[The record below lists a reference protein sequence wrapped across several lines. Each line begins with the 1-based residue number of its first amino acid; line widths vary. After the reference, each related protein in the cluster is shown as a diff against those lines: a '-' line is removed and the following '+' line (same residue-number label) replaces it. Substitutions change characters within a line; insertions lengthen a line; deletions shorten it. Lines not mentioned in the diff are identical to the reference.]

1 MPTPHTS
8 HSGATSP
15 RQIAWHAADVA
26 EVFERLDSSE
36 QGLSG
41 EQASER
47 LSKYGPNRL
56 PEGARRGLWQ
66 RFLSQCNNVLIYV
79 LIVAAVIVFL
89 LGHWVDGSVI
99 TAVILINALIG
110 VVQEGKAEDAI
121 AALGRMLTASAVV
134 KRDGSK
140 ITLSADNLVPGDIVF
155 LQAGDKVPADCRL
168 IKAKNLQLQ
177 EAVLT
182 GESMP
187 VDKSADAVDPATQL
201 ADRQCILYSG
211 TLLTFGQAT
220 GVVIATGADTELG
233 RISSLLSEVQ
243 EISTPLLKQIALFS
257 RQLSLMIVLIAAL
270 TMVVGILAHQ
280 YSLSSM
286 FMAAVSVAVA
296 AIPEGLPAIMTI
308 TLAIG
313 VQKMATRKAIIRSLP
328 AVETLGSVTVIC
340 TDKTGTLT
348 RNEMTVTEML
358 TGKGQGYQLTGS
370 GYDPH
375 GDIRQGDKT
384 VDAESCPELQQL
396 IRAGLLCNDARLLH
410 RDDRWQCEGDP
421 TEGALL
427 SLAAKAEFES
437 LYEEESRPRLDIIP
451 FESVHQFMAT
461 LHHDH
466 QGRHFCYLKG
476 APERVLAM
484 CRYQSD
490 GETLDLAYWQQ
501 QVKELASKGQRVLAL
516 ASLDFEG
523 QKNEL
528 DFEDVQQ
535 GLTLLGL
542 VAMMD
547 PPREDAIEAV
557 KLCQDAGI
565 EIKMITGDHSDTA
578 AAIAERMGMASAVI
592 SGNDIEQL
600 DASALCRV
608 VKEKS
613 VFARATPEHKLKL
626 VKALQ
631 QNGEVVAMTGDGVND
646 APALKRADIGTAMGL
661 NGTEVARDASDMVLA
676 DDNFASIVDAVEEG
690 RTVYDNLTKAI
701 LFILPTSAGE
711 ALIIIAAIM
720 MGVMLPITPVQILW
734 VNMITA
740 VTLGLALAFEPSEP
754 GLMARRP
761 RARQTPLLTM
771 DLIRR
776 IAFVSVVMML
786 GSFALFMTHLESG
799 HSLEAARTVAVNTL
813 VMFEVFYLFNTRF
826 LTAPVLNK
834 NGLFGNHIALLAVGV
849 LLIFQL
855 GFTYLPPMHFLFGSA
870 AIGAQS
876 WLQIVLVASVILWL
890 VELEKMLIR
899 RKQRA

>member
-1 MPTPHTS
+1 
-8 HSGATSP
+8 
-15 RQIAWHAADVA
+15 VA
-26 EVFERLDSSE
+26 EVIDRLNTRE
-36 QGLSG
+36 QGLSTD
-41 EQASER
+41 EANER
-47 LSKYGPNRL
+47 LSEYGPNRL
-56 PEGARRGLWQ
+56 PEGIRRGLWQ
-66 RFLSQCNNVLIYV
+66 RFLAQCNNVLIYV
-79 LIVAAVIVFL
+79 LIAAAVIVFL

-99 TAVILINALIG
+99 TAVILINAIIG

-121 AALGRMLTASAVV
+121 AALGRMLTANAVV
-134 KRDGSK
+134 LRDGSK
-140 ITLSADNLVPGDIVF
+140 ITLSADKLVPGDVVY

-168 IKAKNLQLQ
+168 LKAKNLQLQ

-187 VDKSADAVDPATQL
+187 VNKSPESIDASAQL
-201 ADRQCILYSG
+201 ADRQCMLYSG
-211 TLLTFGQAT
+211 TLVTFGQAS
-220 GVVIATGADTELG
+220 GVVVATGAATELG

-243 EISTPLLKQIALFS
+243 EITTPLLRQIALFS
-257 RQLSLMIVLIAAL
+257 RQLSMMIVLIALL

-280 YSLSSM
+280 FSLSSM

-313 VQKMATRKAIIRSLP
+313 VQKMARRKAIIRSLP

-358 TGKGQGYQLTGS
+358 TADGRDYQVTGS

-375 GDIRQGDKT
+375 GDIRQGEST
-384 VDAESCPELQQL
+384 VDVESVPLLQQL
-396 IRAGLLCNDARLLH
+396 IQAGLLCNDARLLH
-410 RDDRWQCEGDP
+410 KENQWQCEGDP

-427 SLAAKAEFES
+427 SLAAKAGFES
-437 LYEEESRPRLDIIP
+437 EYEEESRPRLDVIP

-476 APERVLAM
+476 APERVLDM
-484 CRYQSD
+484 CRYQHD
-490 GETLDLAYWQQ
+490 GRELDRAYWQQ
-501 QVKELASKGQRVLAL
+501 QVRSLASKGQRVLAV
-516 ASLDFEG
+516 ASRDFDG
-523 QKNEL
+523 KKNEL
-528 DFEDVQQ
+528 DFEDVEQ

-547 PPREDAIEAV
+547 PPREDAVEAV

-565 EIKMITGDHSDTA
+565 KIKMITGDHSDTA
-578 AAIAERMGMASAVI
+578 AAIAERMGMSSAVI
-592 SGNDIEQL
+592 SGKEIEQL
-600 DASALCRV
+600 DAAALCRV
-608 VKEKS
+608 VTEKS

-631 QNGEVVAMTGDGVND
+631 ENDEVVAMTGDGVND

-701 LFILPTSAGE
+701 LFLLPTSAGE
-711 ALIIIAAIM
+711 ALIIIAAIV

-740 VTLGLALAFEPSEP
+740 VTLGLALAFEPPEP
-754 GLMARRP
+754 DLMSRRP
-761 RARQTPLLTM
+761 RPRQTPLLTM
-771 DLIRR
+771 ELIRR

-786 GSFALFMTHLESG
+786 GSFALFMTHIEAG

-826 LTAPVLNK
+826 LTAPVLNRQ
-834 NGLFGNHIALLAVGV
+834 GLLGNRVALLAVGV
-849 LLIFQL
+849 LLIFQF

-870 AIGAQS
+870 AISVQS
-876 WLQIVLVASVILWL
+876 WLQIILVASVILWL

-899 RKQRA
+899 QKQHA

>member
-1 MPTPHTS
+1 MPTSQPS
-8 HSGATSP
+8 HSVSAAP

-26 EVFERLDSSE
+26 EVFERLNSSE
-36 QGLSG
+36 QGLTVN
-41 EQASER
+41 EADKR
-47 LSKYGPNRL
+47 LSKFGPNRL
-56 PEGARRGLWQ
+56 PEGVRRGLWQ
-66 RFLSQCNNVLIYV
+66 RFLSQCNSVLIYV
-79 LIVAAVIVFL
+79 LIAAAAIVFL
-89 LGHWVDGSVI
+89 LGHWIDGCVI
-99 TAVILINALIG
+99 TAVILINAIIG
-110 VVQEGKAEDAI
+110 MVQEGKAEDAI

-140 ITLSADNLVPGDIVF
+140 TTLSADQLVPGDIVF

-187 VDKSADAVDPATQL
+187 VDKTADAVDESTQL

-211 TLLTFGQAT
+211 TLVTFGQAS
-220 GVVIATGADTELG
+220 GVVIATGEETELG

-243 EISTPLLKQIALFS
+243 EISTPLLKQIAIFS
-257 RQLSLMIVLIAAL
+257 RQLSVMIVLIAVL

-313 VQKMATRKAIIRSLP
+313 VQKMAGRKAIIRSLP

-358 TGKGQGYQLTGS
+358 TAGGQAYQLTGS

-375 GDIRQGDKT
+375 GDIRLGDKT
-384 VDAESCPELQQL
+384 VDVESDAELQQL
-396 IRAGLLCNDARLLH
+396 ISAGLLCNDARLQLKE
-410 RDDRWQCEGDP
+410 DRWQCEGDP

-427 SLAAKAEFES
+427 SLAAKAGFES
-437 LYEEESRPRLDIIP
+437 EYEAASRPRLDVIP
-451 FESVHQFMAT
+451 FESAHQFMAT

-476 APERVLAM
+476 APERVLEM
-484 CRYQSD
+484 CRYQHD
-490 GETLDLAYWQQ
+490 GESLDLAYWQHQ
-501 QVKELASKGQRVLAL
+501 IKNLASKGQRVLAL

-528 DFEDVQQ
+528 DYQDVQQ

-547 PPREDAIEAV
+547 PPREDAVEAI

-578 AAIAERMGMASAVI
+578 AAIAERMGMTSAVI
-592 SGNDIEQL
+592 NGSEIEHM
-600 DASALCRV
+600 DESALQQV
-608 VKEKS
+608 VREKS

-631 QNGEVVAMTGDGVND
+631 QNDEVVAMTGDGVND

-711 ALIIIAAIM
+711 ALIIIAAIV

-740 VTLGLALAFEPSEP
+740 VTLGLALAFEPAEP
-754 GLMARRP
+754 GLMSRRP
-761 RARQTPLLTM
+761 RARQTPLLTR

-776 IAFVSVVMML
+776 VAFVSVVMML
-786 GSFALFMTHLESG
+786 GSFALFMVHLKAG
-799 HSLEAARTVAVNTL
+799 HSLEAARTVTVNTM

-826 LTAPVLNK
+826 LSAPVLNRK
-834 NGLFGNHIALLAVGV
+834 GLLGNRIALLAVAV

-870 AIGAQS
+870 AIDAQS
-876 WLQIVLVASVILWL
+876 WLQIVLVASLILWL
-890 VELEKMLIR
+890 VELEKWLVR
-899 RKQRA
+899 QKQRP

>member
-1 MPTPHTS
+1 MAHPQPPHADVTS
-8 HSGATSP
+8 S
-15 RQIAWHAADVA
+15 RQIAWHALDVA
-26 EVFERLDSSE
+26 EVLQRLDSDE
-36 QGLSG
+36 QGLSAA
-41 EQASER
+41 QADER
-47 LSKYGPNRL
+47 LSRFGPNRL
-56 PEGARRGLWQ
+56 PEGVRRGLWQ
-66 RFLSQCNNVLIYV
+66 RFLAQCNNVLIYV
-79 LIVAAVIVFL
+79 LIAAAIIVFL
-89 LGHWVDGSVI
+89 LGHWVDGIVI
-99 TAVILINALIG
+99 TAVVLINALIG
-110 VVQEGKAEDAI
+110 MVQEGKAEDAI
-121 AALGRMLTASAVV
+121 AALGKMLTANAVV
-134 KRDGSK
+134 KRDSSK
-140 ITLSADNLVPGDIVF
+140 TTLKADQLVPGDIVF
-155 LQAGDKVPADCRL
+155 LQAGDKVPADLRL
-168 IKAKNLQLQ
+168 LKAKNLQLQ

-187 VDKSADAVDPATQL
+187 VDKTAETMAESTQL
-201 ADRQCILYSG
+201 ADRQCMLYSG
-211 TLLTFGQAT
+211 TLVTFGQAC
-220 GVVIATGADTELG
+220 GVVVATGADTELG

-243 EISTPLLKQIALFS
+243 EITTPLLRQIALFS
-257 RQLSLMIVLIAAL
+257 RQLSIMIVLIAVL
-270 TMVVGILAHQ
+270 TMLVGILAHQ
-280 YSLSSM
+280 FSLSSM

-313 VQKMATRKAIIRSLP
+313 VQKMASKKAIIRSLP

-358 TGKGQGYQLTGS
+358 TAARQDYQVTGS

-375 GDIRQGDKT
+375 GDVRQGDKT
-384 VDAESCPELQQL
+384 VEVESESALQQL
-396 IRAGLLCNDARLLH
+396 IRAGLLCNDARLIFK
-410 RDDRWQCEGDP
+410 DERWQCEGDP

-427 SLAAKAEFES
+427 SLAAKAGFES
-437 LYEEESRPRLDIIP
+437 DYEEEAQPRLDVIP

-476 APERVLAM
+476 APERVLEM
-484 CRYQSD
+484 CRYQHHGD
-490 GETLDLAYWQQ
+490 ELDLAHWQQ
-501 QVKELASKGQRVLAL
+501 QVKLLASKGQRVLAL

-523 QKNEL
+523 QKTEL
-528 DFEDVQQ
+528 DFDDVQQ

-547 PPREDAIEAV
+547 PPREDAVQAV
-557 KLCQDAGI
+557 RLCQDAGI

-578 AAIAERMGMASAVI
+578 AAIAERMGMTSAVI
-592 SGNDIEQL
+592 SGRDIEEL
-600 DASALCRV
+600 DDAALQQV
-608 VKEKS
+608 VRDKS

-631 QNGEVVAMTGDGVND
+631 ENDEVVAMTGDGVND
-646 APALKRADIGTAMGL
+646 APALKRADIGTAMGR
-661 NGTEVARDASDMVLA
+661 NGTEVARDASDVVLA

-711 ALIIIAAIM
+711 ALIIIAAIV

-740 VTLGLALAFEPSEP
+740 VTLGLALAFEPAEP

-776 IAFVSVVMML
+776 IVFVSVVMML
-786 GSFALFMTHLESG
+786 GSFALFVLHIESG
-799 HSLEAARTVAVNTL
+799 HSLEAARTVTVNTL

-834 NGLFGNHIALLAVGV
+834 AGLLGNRIALLAVVV
-849 LLIFQL
+849 LLVFQL
-855 GFTYLPPMHFLFGSA
+855 GFTYLPAMHFLFGSA
-870 AIGAQS
+870 AIDAHS

-890 VELEKMLIR
+890 VELEKWLR
-899 RKQRA
+899 RKQQA

>member
-1 MPTPHTS
+1 M
-8 HSGATSP
+8 
-15 RQIAWHAADVA
+15 
-26 EVFERLDSSE
+26 
-36 QGLSG
+36 
-41 EQASER
+41 
-47 LSKYGPNRL
+47 
-56 PEGARRGLWQ
+56 
-66 RFLSQCNNVLIYV
+66 
-79 LIVAAVIVFL
+79 
-89 LGHWVDGSVI
+89 
-99 TAVILINALIG
+99 
-110 VVQEGKAEDAI
+110 VQEGKAEDAI
-121 AALGRMLTASAVV
+121 AALGKMLTANAVV
-134 KRDGSK
+134 KRDSSK
-140 ITLSADNLVPGDIVF
+140 TTLKADQLVPGDIVF
-155 LQAGDKVPADCRL
+155 LQAGDKVPADLRL
-168 IKAKNLQLQ
+168 LKAKNLQLQ

-187 VDKSADAVDPATQL
+187 VDKTAETMAESTQL
-201 ADRQCILYSG
+201 ADRQCMLYSG
-211 TLLTFGQAT
+211 TLVTFGQAC
-220 GVVIATGADTELG
+220 GVVVATGADTELG

-243 EISTPLLKQIALFS
+243 EITTPLLRQIALFS
-257 RQLSLMIVLIAAL
+257 RQLSIMIVLIAVL
-270 TMVVGILAHQ
+270 TMLVGILVHQ
-280 YSLSSM
+280 FSLSSM

-313 VQKMATRKAIIRSLP
+313 VQKMASKKAIIRSLP

-358 TGKGQGYQLTGS
+358 TAAGQDYQVTGS

-375 GDIRQGDKT
+375 GDVRQGDKT
-384 VDAESCPELQQL
+384 VEVESDSALQQL
-396 IRAGLLCNDARLLH
+396 IRAGLLCNDARLI
-410 RDDRWQCEGDP
+410 DKDERWQCEGDP

-427 SLAAKAEFES
+427 SLAAKAGFES
-437 LYEEESRPRLDIIP
+437 DYEEEAQPRLDVIP

-476 APERVLAM
+476 APERVLEM
-484 CRYQSD
+484 CRYQHHGD
-490 GETLDLAYWQQ
+490 ELDLAHWQQ
-501 QVKELASKGQRVLAL
+501 QVKLLASKGQRVLAL

-523 QKNEL
+523 QKTEL
-528 DFEDVQQ
+528 DFDDVQQ

-547 PPREDAIEAV
+547 PPREDAVQAV
-557 KLCQDAGI
+557 RLCQDAGI

-578 AAIAERMGMASAVI
+578 AAIAERMGMTSAVI
-592 SGNDIEQL
+592 SGRDIEEL
-600 DASALCRV
+600 DDAALQQV
-608 VKEKS
+608 VRDKS

-631 QNGEVVAMTGDGVND
+631 ENDEVVAMTGDGVND
-646 APALKRADIGTAMGL
+646 APALKRADIGTAMGR

-711 ALIIIAAIM
+711 ALIIIAAIV

-740 VTLGLALAFEPSEP
+740 VTLGLALAFEPAEP

-776 IAFVSVVMML
+776 IVFVSVVMML
-786 GSFALFMTHLESG
+786 GSFALFVLHIESG
-799 HSLEAARTVAVNTL
+799 HSLEAARTVTVNTL

-834 NGLFGNHIALLAVGV
+834 TGLLGNRIALLAVAV
-849 LLIFQL
+849 LLVFQL
-855 GFTYLPPMHFLFGSA
+855 GFTYLPAMHFLFGSA
-870 AIGAQS
+870 AIDAHS

-890 VELEKMLIR
+890 VELEKWLR
-899 RKQRA
+899 RKQQA

>member
-1 MPTPHTS
+1 MPAPQSPHAEAGS
-8 HSGATSP
+8 S
-15 RQIAWHAADVA
+15 RQLAWHAADGA
-26 EVFERLDSSE
+26 EVLQGLNSTE
-36 QGLSG
+36 QGLTAA
-41 EQASER
+41 EASER
-47 LSKYGPNRL
+47 LSRFGPNRL
-56 PEGARRGLWQ
+56 PEGVRRGFWQ
-66 RFLSQCNNVLIYV
+66 RFLGQCNNVLIYV
-79 LIVAAVIVFL
+79 LIAAALIVFM

-99 TAVILINALIG
+99 TAVVIINALIG

-121 AALGRMLTASAVV
+121 AALGRMLTANAIV
-134 KRDGSK
+134 KRDGGK
-140 ITLSADNLVPGDIVF
+140 ITLSADKLVPGDIVF
-155 LQAGDKVPADCRL
+155 LQAGDKVPADLRL
-168 IKAKNLQLQ
+168 LKAKNLQLQ

-187 VDKSADAVDPATQL
+187 VDKIADAVDPSTQL
-201 ADRQCILYSG
+201 ADRQCMLYSG
-211 TLLTFGQAT
+211 TLVTFGQAT
-220 GVVIATGADTELG
+220 AVVVATGADTELG

-243 EISTPLLKQIALFS
+243 EITTPLLKQIALFS
-257 RQLSLMIVLIAAL
+257 RQLSIMIVLIAVL

-280 YSLSSM
+280 FSLSSM

-313 VQKMATRKAIIRSLP
+313 VQKMARRKAIIRSLP

-358 TGKGQGYQLTGS
+358 TSTGQDFQVSGS

-375 GDIRQGDKT
+375 GDIRQHDNT
-384 VDAESCPELQQL
+384 VDVESNAELQQL
-396 IRAGLLCNDARLLH
+396 IRAGLLCNDARLCH
-410 RDDRWQCEGDP
+410 QDERWQCEGDP

-427 SLAAKAEFES
+427 SLAAKAGFES
-437 LYEEESRPRLDIIP
+437 EYEDESCPRLDVIP

-476 APERVLAM
+476 APERILEM
-484 CRYQSD
+484 CRYLHD
-490 GETLDLAYWQQ
+490 GQELDLAHWQQ
-501 QVKELASKGQRVLAL
+501 QVRTLASRGQRVLAL

-523 QKNEL
+523 KKTEL
-528 DFEDVQQ
+528 DFADVQQ

-547 PPREDAIEAV
+547 PPRQDAVEAV
-557 KLCQDAGI
+557 RLCQDAGI
-565 EIKMITGDHSDTA
+565 KIKMITGDHSDTA
-578 AAIAERMGMASAVI
+578 AAIAGRMGMASTVI
-592 SGNDIEQL
+592 SGREIDEL
-600 DASALCRV
+600 DDAALRQV
-608 VKEKS
+608 VTDKS
-613 VFARATPEHKLKL
+613 VFARATPEHKLRL

-631 QNGEVVAMTGDGVND
+631 ENDEVVAMTGDGVND

-676 DDNFASIVDAVEEG
+676 DDNFASIVDAVKEG

-711 ALIIIAAIM
+711 ALIIIAAIV

-754 GLMARRP
+754 GLMSRRP
-761 RARQTPLLTM
+761 RARQTPLLTIA
-771 DLIRR
+771 LIVR

-786 GSFALFMTHLESG
+786 GSFALFMLHIESG
-799 HSLEAARTVAVNTL
+799 HSLEASRTVAVNTL

-834 NGLFGNHIALLAVGV
+834 AGLLGNRIALLAVLV
-849 LLIFQL
+849 LLVFQL

-870 AIGAQS
+870 AIDAHS
-876 WLQIVLVASVILWL
+876 WLQIVLVATVILWL
-890 VELEKMLIR
+890 VELEKWFR
-899 RKQRA
+899 RKQQI

>member
-1 MPTPHTS
+1 MSHPQPPHAD
-8 HSGATSP
+8 ATSS
-15 RQIAWHAADVA
+15 RQIAWHALDVA
-26 EVFERLDSSE
+26 EILQRLDSDA
-36 QGLSG
+36 QGLSAT
-41 EQASER
+41 QAGQR
-47 LSKYGPNRL
+47 LSRYGPNRL
-56 PEGARRGLWQ
+56 PEGVRPSLWQ
-66 RFLSQCNNVLIYV
+66 RFLAQCNNVLIYV
-79 LIVAAVIVFL
+79 LIAAAIIVFL
-89 LGHWVDGSVI
+89 LGHWVDGTVI
-99 TAVILINALIG
+99 TAVVLINALIG
-110 VVQEGKAEDAI
+110 MIQEGKAEDAI
-121 AALGRMLTASAVV
+121 AALGKMLTTHAVV

-140 ITLSADNLVPGDIVF
+140 TTLKADQLVPGDIVF
-155 LQAGDKVPADCRL
+155 LQAGDKVPADLRL
-168 IKAKNLQLQ
+168 LKAKNLQLQ
-177 EAVLT
+177 EAILT

-187 VDKSADAVDPATQL
+187 VDKTAETIAASTQL
-201 ADRQCILYSG
+201 AERQCMLYSG
-211 TLLTFGQAT
+211 TLVTFGQAS
-220 GVVIATGADTELG
+220 GVVVATGADTELG

-243 EISTPLLKQIALFS
+243 EMTTPLLKQIALFS
-257 RQLSLMIVLIAAL
+257 RQLSIMIVLIAVL
-270 TMVVGILAHQ
+270 TMLVGILAHQ
-280 YSLSSM
+280 FSLSSM

-296 AIPEGLPAIMTI
+296 AIPEGLPAIITI

-313 VQKMATRKAIIRSLP
+313 VQKMASKKAIIRSLP

-348 RNEMTVTEML
+348 RNEMTVTEIL
-358 TGKGQGYQLTGS
+358 TAAGQGYQVTGS

-375 GDIRQGDKT
+375 GDIRQGNNT
-384 VDAESCPELQQL
+384 VEVESDQALQQQ
-396 IRAGLLCNDARLLH
+396 IRACLLCNDARLQLK
-410 RDDRWQCEGDP
+410 DDRWQCEGDP

-427 SLAAKAEFES
+427 SLAAKAGFES
-437 LYEEESRPRLDIIP
+437 DYEEESRPRLDVIP

-476 APERVLAM
+476 APERVLEM
-484 CRYQSD
+484 CRFQHD
-490 GETLDLAYWQQ
+490 GKELDLAYWQQ
-501 QVKELASKGQRVLAL
+501 QVGEMASKGQRVLAL

-523 QKNEL
+523 QKTEL
-528 DFEDVQQ
+528 GFDDVQQ
-535 GLTLLGL
+535 DLTLLGL

-547 PPREDAIEAV
+547 PPREDAVEAV

-592 SGNDIEQL
+592 SGREIEAL
-600 DASALCRV
+600 DDAALQQV
-608 VKEKS
+608 VRDKS

-631 QNGEVVAMTGDGVND
+631 KNDEVVAMTGDGVND
-646 APALKRADIGTAMGL
+646 APALKRADIGTAMGR

-711 ALIIIAAIM
+711 ALIIIAAIV
-720 MGVMLPITPVQILW
+720 MGAMLPITPVQILW

-740 VTLGLALAFEPSEP
+740 VTLGLALAFEPAES

-776 IAFVSVVMML
+776 IVFVSVVMML
-786 GSFALFMTHLESG
+786 GSFALFMLHIESG
-799 HSLEAARTVAVNTL
+799 HSLEAARTVTVNTL

-834 NGLFGNHIALLAVGV
+834 TGLLGNRIALLAVVV
-849 LLIFQL
+849 LLLFQL

-870 AIGAQS
+870 AIDAHS

-890 VELEKMLIR
+890 VELEKWLR
-899 RKQRA
+899 RKQQA